1 MAQPQF
7 KTERQEPAG
16 APRKRRDREYLTPF
30 WVVMSATM
38 LKNSL
43 ILKRYLP
50 NLVGYLA
57 EIGLR
62 VVFFLLF
69 SRSLTL
75 QGPAELQGKQLFIF
89 FLAGILLLLFS
100 NTALKTPIGVVSE
113 DLMNGTLEY
122 LYSNPI
128 SRYPYYVG
136 AVAVAAMLDS
146 IFFVPMLIFTVWY
159 AGISLGAAG
168 MVLLVCLLV
177 LVTLMAMGALVS
189 LLGLLWRQVSSL
201 LGLLGLVFEFLAGAY
216 LPVAQFPTLVKY
228 FAYLLPYTWGY
239 DLVRYFTMGD
249 GWQTI
254 APPWIE
260 GLILVGDAILFT
272 VLALLLMKK
281 VEQQAKRRGLHL
293 I

>member
-7 KTERQEPAG
+7 EAERHEPAV

-38 LKNSL
+38 VKNSL

-69 SRSLTL
+69 SQFLTL
-75 QGPAELQGKQLFIF
+75 HGPAQLQGKQLFNF

-100 NTALKTPIGVVSE
+100 NTALKTPLGVVSD

-122 LYSNPI
+122 LYTNPV
-128 SRYPYYVG
+128 SRFPYYVG
-136 AVAVAAMLDS
+136 AVMVSAMLDS
-146 IFFVPMLIFTVWY
+146 IFFVPMLLFTVWY
-159 AGISLGAAG
+159 AGISLEAG
-168 MVLLVCLLV
+168 FMVLLVCLLV
-177 LVTLMAMGALVS
+177 LVTLMALGILVA

-201 LGLLGLVFEFLAGAY
+201 LGLMGLVFEFLAGAY
-216 LPVAQFPTLVKY
+216 LPVAQFPPAVKY
-228 FAYLLPYTWGY
+228 IAYLLPYTWGY
-239 DLVRYFTMGD
+239 DLVRYYTMGA

-254 APPWIE
+254 APPWVE
-260 GLILVGDAILFT
+260 CVVLLGDAVLFT
-272 VLALLLMKK
+272 VVALLLMKV
-281 VEQQAKRRGLHL
+281 VERQAKKRGLHL